1 MQRKQGF
8 SDRKIG
14 EEKEEKREHKM
25 LYKIDDKSFLMDEDG
40 NYILDQ
46 HDRMIK
52 LEEEHLKV
60 LRESSLISF
69 KE

>member
-1 MQRKQGF
+1 
-8 SDRKIG
+8 
-14 EEKEEKREHKM
+14 
-25 LYKIDDKSFLMDEDG
+25 MDEDG
-40 NYILDQ
+40 NYILDE